1 MQEYFLAERGIA
13 YRTNT
18 FIPGR
23 TTLLLIHGFS
33 ASSSGWR
40 EFEPLWEQK
49 YNLIIPDLRGH
60 GKSKR
65 YPNYG
70 DYGPQIHATDLYAL
84 LAATGTKECVA
95 VGYSLGVELALELAL
110 AHTAAVQKL
119 VLIGPLYRLSV
130 LWRVRLGR
138 LPLWLV
144 AQFCNLLPPNLHL
157 RGYVD
162 YQQFKNSGDASP
174 GRIWTDL
181 AHTGPRAYFHSLRQ
195 IFNFKDDN
203 YWRSVPQQTLILCGA
218 HDTLSPPKNALLLV
232 TLMQKAE
239 LRVIGEGDHMLPYHN
254 AGAVAAAIEQF
265 VG

>member
-1 MQEYFLAERGIA
+1 MEEHFLAERGIA
-13 YRTNT
+13 YRTNM
-18 FIPGR
+18 FVPGR
-23 TTLLLIHGFS
+23 ATLLLIHGFS

-49 YNLIIPDLRGH
+49 YNVIIPDLRGH

-65 YPNYG
+65 YPYYR
-70 DYGPQIHATDLYAL
+70 DYAAREHAADLHAL
-84 LAATGTKECVA
+84 LAATGTKECTA

-110 AHTAAVQKL
+110 AHKTMVQKL
-119 VLIGPLYRLSV
+119 VLIGPLYRLSS

-138 LPLWLV
+138 PGLWL
-144 AQFCNLLPPNLHL
+144 AAGLGSLLPPALHL
-157 RGYVD
+157 RGYVN

-174 GRIWTDL
+174 GRIWADF

-195 IFNFKDDN
+195 IFNFPDDR
-203 YWRSVPQQTLILCGA
+203 YWSTVPQPTLILCGA
-218 HDTLSPPKNALLLV
+218 HDTLSPPKNALSLV
-232 TLMQKAE
+232 QIMQKAE
-239 LRVIGEGDHMLPYHN
+239 LRVVGEGDHMLPYHN

>member
-1 MQEYFLAERGIA
+1 MKEGFLAERGIA

-23 TTLLLIHGFS
+23 PTLLLIHGFS

-49 YNLIIPDLRGH
+49 YNVLIPDLRGH

-65 YPNYG
+65 YP
-70 DYGPQIHATDLYAL
+70 DYRDYAPQAHAADLSAL
-84 LAATGTKECVA
+84 LAATGAKECVA

-110 AHTAAVQKL
+110 ARAAAVQKL
-119 VLIGPLYRLSV
+119 VLIGPLYRLSS

-138 LPLWLV
+138 PPLWL
-144 AQFCNLLPPNLHL
+144 AARLCNLLPPNLHL

-162 YQQFKNSGDASP
+162 YRRFKNSGDASL
-174 GRIWTDL
+174 GRIWADF
-181 AHTGPRAYFHSLRQ
+181 AHTGARAYFHSLRQ
-195 IFNFKDDN
+195 IFNFRDDK
-203 YWRSVPQQTLILCGA
+203 YWKEVPQQTLILCGA
-218 HDTLSPPKNALLLV
+218 HDTLSPPANALSLV
-232 TLMQKAE
+232 AIMRRAD
-239 LRVIGEGDHMLPYHN
+239 LRVIGGGDHMLPYHN
-254 AGAVAAAIEQF
+254 AAAVAAEIERF

>member
-18 FIPGR
+18 FVPGR
-23 TTLLLIHGFS
+23 ATLLLVHGFS

-49 YNLIIPDLRGH
+49 YNLLIPDLRGH

-65 YPNYG
+65 YPDFR
-70 DYGPQIHATDLYAL
+70 DYAAREHAADLYAL

-110 AHTAAVQKL
+110 AHKTMVQKL
-119 VLIGPLYRLSV
+119 VLIGPLYRLSS
-130 LWRVRLGR
+130 LWRIRLGR
-138 LPLWLV
+138 PLLWIV
-144 AQFCNLLPPNLHL
+144 AKFCNVLPPNLYL

-162 YQQFKNSGDASP
+162 YQQFKNSGDASL
-174 GRIWTDL
+174 GRIWADF
-181 AHTGPRAYFHSLRQ
+181 ARTGPRAYFHSLRQ
-195 IFNFKDDN
+195 IFNFPDDR
-203 YWRSVPQQTLILCGA
+203 YWSTVPQPTLILCGA
-218 HDTLSPPKNALLLV
+218 HDTLSPPANALSLV
-232 TLMQKAE
+232 QSMQKAE
-239 LRVIGEGDHMLPYHN
+239 LRVVGEGDHMLPYHN